1 MFGGST
7 SNEGVWGFAALA
19 QGVKGLGLGPGD
31 VGGSVKPA
39 DFGGWRSKAD
49 GEPDSP
55 EGKGA
60 ATDVPVVEEAQ
71 VGRLLVK
78 LSRVLFC
85 GRRCCQG
92 FWCKTMALSSV
103 PMQSVHQT
111 KGYYATNGKFT
122 NDPI

>member
-7 SNEGVWGFAALA
+7 SDEGVWGFAALA

-39 DFGGWRSKAD
+39 DFGGWRSKDD

-60 ATDVPVVEEAQ
+60 ATDVPVVEEEAQ
-71 VGRLLVK
+71 VGRLFVK
-78 LSRVLFC
+78 EILKTVILWQQVLPRILMQDDGVIFSPNAISSPNKRVLC
-85 GRRCCQG
+85 NK
-92 FWCKTMALSSV
+92 WK
-103 PMQSVHQT
+103 VH
-111 KGYYATNGKFT
+111 K
-122 NDPI
+122 